1 MTPWLWPS
9 DRPPAERPGCG
20 SSRTKGRT
28 PESTTERGTAAAQA
42 QATVGHGLCSPTVL
56 TLQLRLPEACK
67 AHIRGSLHG
76 ETPVASCP
84 VAGVLR
90 IGAAAEL
97 VPMTCYL
104 RSGAWRT
111 QRPEAALG
119 KAGHPGPPCRH
130 RPLEHPGLAECRRGW
145 ESRAAAEQQQS
156 ICSNGSHCG
165 QGQLQAPVSVLASS
179 GRDESK
185 SQSQSGGPQSE
196 ARPSHCRT
204 LEIVGI

>member
-145 ESRAAAEQQQS
+145 ESRAAAEHLLQRLS
-156 ICSNGSHCG
+156 LWPGPAPGAG
-165 QGQLQAPVSVLASS
+165 QRPGVLRKRRVKVTKPKWGPPV
-179 GRDESK
+179 
-185 SQSQSGGPQSE
+185 
-196 ARPSHCRT
+196 
-204 LEIVGI
+204 